1 MNRLVVLNRDILYD
15 LASLRYSLEVI
26 RNKFPGSG
34 SDLESRFLKVVK
46 PKIDALGFG
55 KFLSSLSQVDQPNH

>member
-1 MNRLVVLNRDILYD
+1 MKRLVVLNRDILYD

-26 RNKFPGSG
+26 RNKFSVSS
-34 SDLESRFLKVVK
+34 SDLEVRYLQVVK

-55 KFLSSLSQVDQPNH
+55 R